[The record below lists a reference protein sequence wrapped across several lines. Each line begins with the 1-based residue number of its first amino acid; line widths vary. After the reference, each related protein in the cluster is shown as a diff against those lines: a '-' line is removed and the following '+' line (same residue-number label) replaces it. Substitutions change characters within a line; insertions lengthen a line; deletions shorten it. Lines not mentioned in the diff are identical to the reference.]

1 MNERRGIASVIGS
14 LFKVSFIF
22 VKILLQLTELVLKG
36 RNASP
41 LIKPFFVLNGWQD
54 EKCVY

>member
-1 MNERRGIASVIGS
+1 M
-14 LFKVSFIF
+14 
-22 VKILLQLTELVLKG
+22 TELVQKR

-54 EKCVY
+54 EKCVYRKVSVLEMGLGIENSKS